1 MVSLAFTSIS
11 LTTASLSKTAQ
22 ARFKLFWKKILGRGS
37 EIGLILCAAVVGA
50 VAGCAVSGMSW
61 ISKSLHSLI
70 FGISTGEWLSSAVI
84 ENQLMVMVGPIVGGV
99 IMGAIYMMVRVRRNR
114 PIVDPVEANALY
126 GGRMSL
132 TDSIILAV
140 QNLVSNGFGAS
151 VGLEAGYTQIS
162 AGIASKF
169 GSKLKLRREDLRIM
183 VGCGAASAIAAAFNA
198 PLTGSFYAFELII
211 GTYSAV
217 ALAPVVVAAILAT
230 LTARALSGNTFLI
243 EIGDI
248 GAIAPRDFL
257 PAILLGAFCAVLGIV
272 IMKGVAFTEE
282 FARRSSIHPSLR
294 PVLGGTIVGAL
305 AMITP
310 QVLSAGHGALHLN
323 LETQN
328 SAIVLASLLVLKA
341 TASAV
346 SIGSGF
352 RGGLFF
358 ASLFMG
364 ALLGR
369 IFALPV
375 DSLVSSGLTPTVF
388 AVVGMS
394 SLAVALIGGPLAM
407 TFLALE
413 ITGDFPITA
422 LVLAAVI
429 SSSVVVRT
437 TFGYSFATWRFHL
450 RGETIRSAHDIGWI
464 RNLTVEKLMRPD
476 VKNAN
481 ANLSLKQFRNLFPL
495 GSAQRAILVDDADRY
510 VGIVLV
516 AETYADAVPNDE
528 AAGIEKFIRH
538 QNDFLLPQMNA
549 RQAVSIFDQT
559 QSEALAVVNNL
570 VERRVIGQ
578 LSEGHTL
585 RRYSEELD
593 RRRREAVG
601 ETV

>member
-61 ISKSLHSLI
+61 VSKSLHSLI

-99 IMGAIYMMVRVRRNR
+99 IMGAIYMMVRARRNR

-198 PLTGSFYAFELII
+198 PLTGAFYAFELII

-294 PVLGGTIVGAL
+294 PVLGAL
-305 AMITP
+305 S
-310 QVLSAGHGALHLN
+310 SAL
-323 LETQN
+323 
-328 SAIVLASLLVLKA
+328 
-341 TASAV
+341 
-346 SIGSGF
+346 
-352 RGGLFF
+352 
-358 ASLFMG
+358 
-364 ALLGR
+364 
-369 IFALPV
+369 
-375 DSLVSSGLTPTVF
+375 
-388 AVVGMS
+388 
-394 SLAVALIGGPLAM
+394 
-407 TFLALE
+407 
-413 ITGDFPITA
+413 
-422 LVLAAVI
+422 
-429 SSSVVVRT
+429 
-437 TFGYSFATWRFHL
+437 WR
-450 RGETIRSAHDIGWI
+450 
-464 RNLTVEKLMRPD
+464 
-476 VKNAN
+476 
-481 ANLSLKQFRNLFPL
+481 
-495 GSAQRAILVDDADRY
+495 
-510 VGIVLV
+510 
-516 AETYADAVPNDE
+516 
-528 AAGIEKFIRH
+528 
-538 QNDFLLPQMNA
+538 
-549 RQAVSIFDQT
+549 
-559 QSEALAVVNNL
+559 
-570 VERRVIGQ
+570 
-578 LSEGHTL
+578 
-585 RRYSEELD
+585 
-593 RRRREAVG
+593 
-601 ETV
+601 

>member
-37 EIGLILCAAVVGA
+37 EIGLILCAAVVGV

-84 ENQLMVMVGPIVGGV
+84 ENELMVMVGPIVGGV
-99 IMGAIYMMVRVRRNR
+99 IMGAIYMMVRARRNR

-132 TDSIILAV
+132 TDSIIVAV
-140 QNLVSNGFGAS
+140 QNLVSNGLGAS

-198 PLTGSFYAFELII
+198 PLTGAFYAFELII

-243 EIGDI
+243 EIADI

-294 PVLGGTIVGAL
+294 PVLGGTIVGTL

-328 SAIVLASLLVLKA
+328 SAIVLTSLLVLKA

-364 ALLGR
+364 ALLGK

-375 DSLVSSGLTPTVF
+375 DSLMSSGLTPTVF

-516 AETYADAVPNDE
+516 AETYADAMPNDE